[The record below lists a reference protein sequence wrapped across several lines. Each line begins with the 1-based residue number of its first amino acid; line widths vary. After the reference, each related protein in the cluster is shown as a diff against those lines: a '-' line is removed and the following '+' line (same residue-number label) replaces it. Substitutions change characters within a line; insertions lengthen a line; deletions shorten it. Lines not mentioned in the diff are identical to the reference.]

1 MTRCILLSIGVV
13 ALALGSCQTVKVG
26 QPASE
31 SSQVVSTSASS
42 QIYISSKNTI
52 TEIDLLNDKG
62 KSITIKV
69 ELDDVDKIKTTGL
82 VIIATSSTPNM
93 DDEEWYASKFKGF
106 GLATAIV
113 HSAAPRFKSKFSA
126 AYTSNTIARD
136 IAETVS
142 AVSNK
147 FGPPKSIFVL
157 GGSLGSHAVFKTAW
171 SDIRERYPQL
181 KMLTAGFMMNAACPD
196 SFLGRWDSSLPI
208 YALNGIDD
216 TSTPPSACKT
226 LAASGKVPSFKSL
239 TYPGDHHFESIIDS
253 PVRWMAHSKHVIPT
267 CSIDYQADLYP
278 ILKRRDGSGL
288 WDSKESGF
296 GKPMYKWLGK
306 NCVKKG
312 NRHGYNKKGS
322 AMVWDDIK
330 TIISSGKL

>member
-31 SSQVVSTSASS
+31 SSQVVSTSATS

-142 AVSNK
+142 AVTNK

-157 GGSLGSHAVFKTAW
+157 GSSLGSHAVFKTAW
-171 SDIRERYPQL
+171 SDI
-181 KMLTAGFMMNAACPD
+181 
-196 SFLGRWDSSLPI
+196 
-208 YALNGIDD
+208 
-216 TSTPPSACKT
+216 
-226 LAASGKVPSFKSL
+226 
-239 TYPGDHHFESIIDS
+239 
-253 PVRWMAHSKHVIPT
+253 
-267 CSIDYQADLYP
+267 
-278 ILKRRDGSGL
+278 
-288 WDSKESGF
+288 
-296 GKPMYKWLGK
+296 
-306 NCVKKG
+306 
-312 NRHGYNKKGS
+312 
-322 AMVWDDIK
+322 
-330 TIISSGKL
+330 